1 MISFGYARVSTPG
14 PGFERTGRGVAKL
27 RLVSFDDTPLILDPK
42 FFVREL
48 SDVHRDQSGGCDA
61 PSGSTPGGARILP
74 VSVCALLSRRT
85 TRAVALFLRRGSN
98 RHGRIRKTALRK
110 TAR

>member
-48 SDVHRDQSGGCDA
+48 SDVHRDHVRLQER
-61 PSGSTPGGARILP
+61 TFVVL
-74 VSVCALLSRRT
+74 SVCALLSRRT